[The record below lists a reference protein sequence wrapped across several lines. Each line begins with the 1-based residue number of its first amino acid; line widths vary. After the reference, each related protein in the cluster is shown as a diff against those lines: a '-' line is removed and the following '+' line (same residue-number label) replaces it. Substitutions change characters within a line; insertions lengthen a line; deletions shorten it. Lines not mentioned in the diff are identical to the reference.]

1 MKLSHL
7 AVVAALMP
15 ALASAADFSGAW
27 KLENAFNGKV
37 AVIHCTLVQA
47 GDSLSGS
54 CKPDVPGMAA
64 SNLTGTVKG
73 SAAKWGYDL
82 EFNGK
87 PARVEYAVTL
97 AADGSIS
104 GNLLRNGAASPITG
118 VRQPK

>member
-1 MKLSHL
+1 
-7 AVVAALMP
+7 
-15 ALASAADFSGAW
+15 
-27 KLENAFNGKV
+27 
-37 AVIHCTLVQA
+37 
-47 GDSLSGS
+47 
-54 CKPDVPGMAA
+54 MAA
-64 SNLTGTVKG
+64 SNLTGTVTG